1 MSVVNYVRNKGAKK
15 AKKPVYIATTS
26 FVISTLSQ
34 GIIKML
40 EDSNI
45 HLVLTTCPV
54 VSPFLKSVGANTVAT
69 ESVKQMY
76 YLPKMVGINYISCN
90 GIECLDIAFDE

>member
-1 MSVVNYVRNKGAKK
+1 
-15 AKKPVYIATTS
+15 
-26 FVISTLSQ
+26 
-34 GIIKML
+34 ML
-40 EDSNI
+40 RDSNI

-54 VSPFLKSVGANTVAT
+54 VSPFLRSVGVNTVAT

-90 GIECLDIAFDE
+90 GIECLDLAFDG